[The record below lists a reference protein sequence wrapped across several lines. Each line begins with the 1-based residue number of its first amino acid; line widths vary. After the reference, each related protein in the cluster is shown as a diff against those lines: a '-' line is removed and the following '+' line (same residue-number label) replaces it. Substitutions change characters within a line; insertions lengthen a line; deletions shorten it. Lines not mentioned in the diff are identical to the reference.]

1 MSIFK
6 NCKNTEVII
15 HWWWWWKRTER
26 SDQLIVKRRISLIVW
41 GPTVNVGKN
50 WLPENALL
58 LIDEITEKNLLLIGW
73 LYEERLIVPIS
84 KRWNDVLLIFFGF
97 WIYFW
102 NFAALDCL
110 LVAEPHRVRHCR
122 RFLPVLAGGLGKG
135 TVPFWLR

>member
-1 MSIFK
+1 MSVFK

-15 HWWWWWKRTER
+15 HWWWWGKRTER

-58 LIDEITEKNLLLIGW
+58 LIDEITENTYYWLDDYMKKDW
-73 LYEERLIVPIS
+73 LYQYQ
-84 KRWNDVLLIFFGF
+84 KDGMTFLLIFFGF